1 MPLTN
6 NQVHNSS
13 YSDIHWVLVYY
24 SDNQAPLDSLTE
36 TGIKYN
42 GQSYGIS
49 WFVHRE
55 KLLCGFLVITKSKS
69 YLLTISFMK
78 KSSFPPILQSAQS
91 VLMSRWHLWK
101 SIVIHVQINPKIR
114 GIKILLDSLPNSY
127 HREKKFVFELRR
139 LIRGQ
144 KGQVTTLL
152 GATRVWDRAMLL
164 LELSW
169 VIMWLLKRFTCFPSF
184 LIGWNHSCNMLKL
197 VRASK
202 LFSCKSK
209 TGLDSN
215 ELNSTRHKLHI
226 LIWFPDRR
234 QSLQK

>member
-1 MPLTN
+1 M
-6 NQVHNSS
+6 
-13 YSDIHWVLVYY
+13 
-24 SDNQAPLDSLTE
+24 
-36 TGIKYN
+36 
-42 GQSYGIS
+42 
-49 WFVHRE
+49 
-55 KLLCGFLVITKSKS
+55 VITKSKS

-114 GIKILLDSLPNSY
+114 GIKILLDSLPKFLSP
-127 HREKKFVFELRR
+127 REEIRIRIIRR

-184 LIGWNHSCNMLKL
+184 LTGWNHSCNMLKL

-215 ELNSTRHKLHI
+215 ELNSTWHKLHI
-226 LIWFPDRR
+226 WIWFPDRR
-234 QSLQK
+234 QSLQKSLYSYSWNA